1 VEHAGSKQVDKG
13 AVVEQI
19 LGEIQH
25 YGSLFYLLT
34 FLWTAIEGETFVIF
48 AGYAAHLGLLDLH
61 WLILAAWAGSFC
73 GDQVYFF
80 LGWRYGPRLVKRFPK
95 WQPSVDRA
103 MDLLL
108 KYNIGFILSFRFI
121 YGVRNVSSFAIGL
134 AGVSW
139 ARFSILNFF
148 AAGIWATSFAGTGYL
163 FGAAFKELLGKSA
176 LYVSLG
182 MLVLFISLGWWF
194 LSAPTRKAKRDARLA
209 EAAEKAGT
217 ATPVAKATDAQ
228 A

>member
-1 VEHAGSKQVDKG
+1 MKLVDKG

-19 LGEIQH
+19 LGEIKD

-34 FLWTAIEGETFVIF
+34 FLWTAVEGETFVIF
-48 AGYAAHLGLLDLH
+48 AGYAAHLDLLSLH

-103 MDLLL
+103 MDLLR
-108 KYNIGFILSFRFI
+108 KYNTGFILSFRFI

-134 AGVSW
+134 SGVSW

-148 AAGIWATSFAGTGYL
+148 AAGIWATSFAGAGYL
-163 FGAAFKELLGKSA
+163 FGAAFKEMLGKSA

-182 MLVLFISLGWWF
+182 MLMLFIFLGWWF
-194 LSAPTRKAKRDARLA
+194 LSAPTRRAKREARLA
-209 EAAEKAGT
+209 LAAEKDA
-217 ATPVAKATDAQ
+217 APVTKANDAKA
-228 A
+228 

>member
-1 VEHAGSKQVDKG
+1 MRQVDKG

-34 FLWTAIEGETFVIF
+34 FLWTAVEGETFVIF

-80 LGWRYGPRLVKRFPK
+80 LGWRFGPRLVKRFPK

-148 AAGIWATSFAGTGYL
+148 AAGIWATTFAGAGYL
-163 FGAAFKELLGKSA
+163 FGAAFKEMLGKSA

-182 MLVLFISLGWWF
+182 MLIVFISLGWWF
-194 LSAPTRKAKRDARLA
+194 LSAPTRKAKRVAREA
-209 EAAEKAGT
+209 EAAAQPTSPANAQVVKT
-217 ATPVAKATDAQ
+217 TDAKA
-228 A
+228 